1 MKRSL
6 LSLFVGSLLLQSA
19 AALVIRHDVATLD
32 YENYGKS
39 AKFNSSTGIS
49 RGDDVE
55 YGIAGATAI
64 DSRWGVHARHTLKNV
79 QNYMDQAGKTAVL
92 RGTKWNGWNNQ
103 GLFNRQVSQVIY
115 FDDDFTQFAA
125 AIDIAVVQ
133 TVAASSVLKIA
144 QLNTGWDEVGRV
156 GSGVSAANNRT
167 DGNGNSRKTEAQNT
181 TNSGRWYEVRWGGK
195 NDINQVNTQA
205 LGSPNNAVLKVDMDH
220 PSTTSYSTMGGNT
233 AIDLEYG
240 SANGDSGSPIYIDK
254 NGIDGQV
261 AGVVSGGTG
270 SGYGSTIFYC
280 RVRPYYTWITDTILA
295 NPDSRTLSLDSILD
309 QVTEVGG
316 SVAATGS
323 ATSSES
329 APLTISY
336 RLINPPTGATVNAST
351 GVVSWSPSAAHGGT
365 VQTVTIEAYE
375 DGVVG
380 NTAQTSFDVTVLPSD
395 EVTFWSWS
403 AAPPSWSSVTVGG
416 GGPYNLGSGTY
427 PYMQGNTNNMIYQQI
442 SGTLPAWVTVTVQI
456 KAADFN
462 QSWSNGGPLEYG
474 FRSVAPTVAN
484 AGAAFSESAIANVP
498 NYDSGTAVANGLGNT
513 GGNVDYFFSFFT
525 TQETVNPWFAVRK
538 NADGSRLMV
547 DDIVISYHMDD
558 ADEDGLADQHET
570 SIGTDP
576 DVADSDGDG
585 FDDGDEVALGTD
597 PLSNDSD
604 LDGYSDGYEVNALGS
619 DPLDANAPGGSAV
632 VGIGIDF
639 IASSGQAPQVGLPA
653 NAYGGLPAVAQ
664 KNWNQTTPFSA
675 NNGTTARIASPQAGV
690 LVDGV
695 GAVTGTTVSL
705 SMANL
710 WSTANERHT
719 PYGGLY
725 SGYLDTSA
733 GTPQAV
739 VNFAGIPYANYDV
752 YVYFGAGT
760 NGRVGTVSDGTT
772 TYSFTTSAKIT
783 EPGMYIQTQ
792 DTGSGN
798 PVANY
803 AVFSGKST
811 SSLAIT
817 YQRVTGNGG
826 IYAIQIVPSAYDQW
840 AISEDLDPLNGGA
853 LGLDS
858 DFDGISN
865 ALEFVLHSQP
875 GDASDRPFLEM
886 VDAADTISLTY
897 KKAKAA
903 GGLTTFVEWS
913 QNLTDWYTTG
923 MSEAQMSEDHESRT
937 MKGSVSKNGRTALF
951 LRVNVES
958 P

>member
-6 LSLFVGSLLLQSA
+6 LSLFVLALCAQSVT
-19 AALVIRHDVATLD
+19 ALVIRHDVATID
-32 YENYGKS
+32 YENYGKNS
-39 AKFNSSTGIS
+39 KFNSSTGIS

-64 DSRWGVHARHTLKNV
+64 DSRWGVHARHTLRNV

-115 FDDDFTQFAA
+115 FDDDFTRFAA

-133 TVAASSVLKIA
+133 TVAASSTLKIA

-181 TNSGRWYEVRWGGK
+181 SNSGRWYEVRWGGK

-220 PSTTSYSTMGGNT
+220 PTTTSYSTMGGNT

-240 SANGDSGSPIYIDK
+240 TANGDSGSPIYIDK

-270 SGYGSTIFYC
+270 SGYGSTVYYC

-295 NPDSRTLSLDSILD
+295 NPDNRSLSIAGILD
-309 QVTEVGG
+309 QVVEVGG

-329 APLTISY
+329 APLSISY
-336 RLINPPTGATVNAST
+336 RLINPPAGATINASS
-351 GVVSWSPSAAHGGT
+351 GVVSWSPSAAHAGT
-365 VQTVTIEAYE
+365 VQTITVEAYE

-403 AAPPSWSSVTVGG
+403 AGPPAWSSVNVGG
-416 GGPYNLGSGTY
+416 GGPYNLGSASY
-427 PYMQGNTNNMIYQQI
+427 PFIQGNTNNMIYQQI

-462 QSWSNGGPLEYG
+462 QSWSDGGPLEFG
-474 FRSVAPTVAN
+474 FRSAEPTVGN
-484 AGAAFSESAIANVP
+484 AATDFTESAIANVL
-498 NYDSGTAVANGLGNT
+498 NYDSATAVADGLGNT

-525 TQETVNPWFAVRK
+525 TQATANPWFAVRK
-538 NADGSRLMV
+538 NADGNRLIV

-558 ADEDGLADQHET
+558 ADGDDLADQHEI

-576 DVADSDGDG
+576 DLADTDGDG

-604 LDGYSDGYEVNALGS
+604 LDGYSDGYEVNTLS
-619 DPLDANAPGGSAV
+619 TDPLDANAPGGSGV
-632 VGIGIDF
+632 VGIGINF
-639 IASSGQAPQVGLPA
+639 IASSGQAPQVGLPVH
-653 NAYGGLPAVAQ
+653 AYGGLPSVAQ

-690 LVDGV
+690 LVDGA
-695 GAVTGTTVSL
+695 GAATGATVTL
-705 SMANL
+705 SMSNL
-710 WSTANERHT
+710 WSTANETHT

-739 VNFAGIPYANYDV
+739 VDFANIPYANYDV
-752 YVYFGAGT
+752 YVYFGA
-760 NGRVGTVSDGTT
+760 NVDGRIGTVSDGTT
-772 TYSFTTSAKIT
+772 TYSFTSASRST
-783 EPGMYIQTQ
+783 EPGTYVQTL
-792 DTGSGN
+792 DTGSGH
-798 PVANY
+798 PEANY
-803 AVFSGKST
+803 AVFSGQST

-817 YQRVTGNGG
+817 YQRVSGNGG
-826 IYAIQIVPSAYDQW
+826 IYAVQIVPSAYDQW
-840 AISEDLDPLNGGA
+840 AISKGLDPRASGARTLDLDV
-853 LGLDS
+853 
-858 DFDGISN
+858 DGISN
-865 ALEFVLHSQP
+865 ALEFVLFSNP
-875 GDASDRPFLEM
+875 GNASERPVISMAETSGDL
-886 VDAADTISLTY
+886 SLTY
-897 KKAKAA
+897 TKAKAA
-903 GGLTTFVEWS
+903 DAITTFVEWS
-913 QNLTDWYTTG
+913 ENLTDWYTTG
-923 MSEAQMSEDHESRT
+923 ISESQMSEDNESRT
-937 MKGSVSKNGRTALF
+937 IKGSVSKNGRTALF
-951 LRVNVES
+951 LRVNVEN